1 MLIDI
6 TYFTSGPRQI
16 ENAVSVASP
25 SAQQRAVSN
34 TVDSYIRHLQGSV
47 LDAAVGSVTRA
58 AVEEYLELSKDEHFE
73 EDNDTEV
80 LLEYLRGPFA
90 DYVFYYILRDAGQQP
105 TITGLVELKS
115 ANSYVEPLTRQAH
128 VWNRMAD
135 GVARLVEYCSGKG
148 CPFDITVQRYM
159 LMKINPMGGI

>member
-16 ENAVSVASP
+16 ENAVSVVSP
-25 SAQQRAVSN
+25 SAQQQAVGN
-34 TVDSYIRHLQGSV
+34 VIEKYISHLQGKF
-47 LDAAVGSVTRA
+47 LDAAVGASMRSFI
-58 AVEEYLELSKDEHFE
+58 EGYLEDSESKDFT
-73 EDNDTEV
+73 EDPDTEV
-80 LLEYLRGPFA
+80 LLEYLREPLA
-90 DYVFYYILRDAGQQP
+90 DYVLYYILRDAGQQP
-105 TITGLVELKS
+105 TVTGLVELKS

-135 GVARLVEYCSGKG
+135 GVASLVEYCSAED

>member
-16 ENAVSVASP
+16 ENAVAVSSP
-25 SAQQRAVSN
+25 SAQQQAVRN
-34 TVDSYIRHLQGSV
+34 TVESYISHCQVRF
-47 LDAAVGSVTRA
+47 LDAAVGSTMRA
-58 AVEEYLELSKDEHFE
+58 FIEGYLEDSESQDFT
-73 EDNDTEV
+73 EDPDTEV
-80 LLEYLRGPFA
+80 LLEYLREPFA
-90 DYVFYYILRDAGQQP
+90 DYVFYYLLRDAGQQP

-135 GVARLVEYCSGKG
+135 GMARLVEYCDRAD